1 MQFTW
6 YEMKKALTSP
16 IVIVLLGLFVAFNGF
31 QIISQ
36 SYDKEEL
43 KIVNNIVS
51 TYGSAITDE
60 TLQEMEKSIQGNMKQ
75 LGIEQDTESYLEEMN
90 AEKYAQMDTSQ
101 QNAVD
106 QIGLNYLYYTLGME
120 LESRYQGIDMQQ
132 LRSEMLS
139 TLPEQGWLLSL
150 MEEQFTNW
158 EQRYTEIVRTEE
170 YKAWFFAGEYR
181 MHSELFRSLLK
192 NIAIQSV
199 MLAVLI
205 TALIANYE
213 VEQRTQSTI
222 YTTKK
227 GRSLIWHKLSAA
239 LAGSF
244 LSFSV
249 LTGASLGIFF
259 MTYDYSNIW
268 QTPISSGLNWEYKL
282 PYITW
287 WPINV
292 WQYLL
297 LAILIELAV
306 VLIIAI
312 LAFVMSLYVK
322 NSYFTWILCIAGL
335 IAIFILPSF
344 LNGAPSL
351 QFISSLNITML
362 LMNPHMYFTG
372 GTTFNMIQHVE
383 LWTLSLWGLM
393 SLLCCSWGI
402 RRFLMKDVA

>member
-16 IVIVLLGLFVAFNGF
+16 IVIALLGLFIAFNGF

-36 SYDKEEL
+36 SHDKEEL

-51 TYGSAITDE
+51 TYGSTITDKK
-60 TLQEMEKSIQGNMKQ
+60 LQEMERSIQDNIKQ
-75 LGIEQDTESYLEEMN
+75 LGTERDTESYLEEMTD
-90 AEKYAQMDTSQ
+90 EKYEQMDASQ
-101 QNAVD
+101 QTEVD
-106 QIGLNYLYYTLGME
+106 QTGLNYMYYTLGME
-120 LESRYQGIDMQQ
+120 LESRYQAIDMQQ
-132 LRSEMLS
+132 LRREMLS
-139 TLPEQGWLLSL
+139 TLPEQGWLSNF

-170 YKAWFFAGEYR
+170 YKAWFFAGESR
-181 MHSELFRSLLK
+181 MHGELFRSLIK
-192 NIAIQSV
+192 NVAIQCI
-199 MLAVLI
+199 MLTVLI
-205 TALIANYE
+205 TTLIANYE
-213 VEQRTQSTI
+213 VEQRTQSTM

-239 LAGSF
+239 LTVSF
-244 LSFSV
+244 LSFM
-249 LTGASLGIFF
+249 LLAGISLGIFF

-268 QTPISSGLNWEYKL
+268 QVPISSGLNWEYKL

-297 LAILIELAV
+297 LAILVEFAV
-306 VLIIAI
+306 VMIVAI
-312 LAFVMSLYVK
+312 LAFAMSLYVK

-372 GTTFNMIQHVE
+372 GTTFNMIQYVE
-383 LWTLSLWGLM
+383 LWTLLLWGMM
-393 SLLCCSWGI
+393 SLLFCSWGI
-402 RRFLMKDVA
+402 RRFLIKDVA

>member
-6 YEMKKALTSP
+6 YEMKKALVSP
-16 IVIVLLGLFVAFNGF
+16 IILVLLGLFIAFNSF
-31 QIISQ
+31 QIVSQ
-36 SYDKEEL
+36 SHDKEEL

-51 TYGSAITDE
+51 TYGSAITDKR
-60 TLQEMEKSIQGNMKQ
+60 LQEIESVIQDDTKQ
-75 LGIEQDTESYLEEMN
+75 LDTEQNTKSYLEEMN
-90 AEKYAQMDTSQ
+90 HEKYAQLDRSQ
-101 QNAVD
+101 QNAID
-106 QIGLNYLYYTLGME
+106 RIGLNYMYYTLGME
-120 LESRYQGIDMQQ
+120 LESRYQGINMDEQREI
-132 LRSEMLS
+132 LLFS
-139 TLPEQGWLLSL
+139 LPKQGWLTTF

-158 EQRYTEIVRTEE
+158 EERYKEIVRTEE

-181 MHSELFRSLLK
+181 MHSELFRSLMK
-192 NIAIQSV
+192 NVAIQSI

-205 TALIANYE
+205 TTLIANYE
-213 VEQRTQSTI
+213 VEQRTQSTM

-227 GRSLIWHKLSAA
+227 GRSLIWNKLSAA
-239 LAGSF
+239 LSVSFFSFMLLAG
-244 LSFSV
+244 V
-249 LTGASLGIFF
+249 SLGIFF
-259 MTYDYSNIW
+259 MTYDYSNMW
-268 QTPISSGLNWEYKL
+268 QAPISSGLNWEYKL

-297 LAILIELAV
+297 LAILIELVV
-306 VLIIAI
+306 VLIVAS
-312 LAFVMSLYVK
+312 LAFAMSLYVK
-322 NSYFTWILCIAGL
+322 NSYFTWILCISGL

-344 LNGAPSL
+344 LNNVPSL

-383 LWTLSLWGLM
+383 LWTLSLWGII
-393 SLLCCSWGI
+393 SVLCCSWGI